1 MYICKKSKKCTVS
14 VAEKH
19 EILCMCK
26 GDVETKKN
34 TTLTSSIKTVF
45 KAGFKGTFDQVQQM
59 PGNGMDEYT
68 N

>member
-14 VAEKH
+14 VAKKH

-45 KAGFKGTFDQVQQM
+45 KAGFKGTFD
-59 PGNGMDEYT
+59 
-68 N
+68 